1 VFTKSARF
9 YDAVYGFKDYAGESE
24 QLLGLIE
31 QHKNSKGNAL
41 LDVACG
47 TGGHI
52 PYLRKQY
59 QIEGLDLDENMLLV
73 ARERFPDIL
82 FHQGDMVDF
91 DLGVSF
97 DVITCLFSAIG
108 YAKTGTRMRQAVQCM
123 ADHLL
128 PGGML
133 IIEPWLSPDQ
143 WQPGGLHGLNVVE
156 PDLRITRMNISETR
170 DGLSFVKF
178 HYLVGTA
185 EGIHYF
191 TEEHELGLF
200 STGSYLD
207 AFESAGL
214 NVTHDPEGL
223 IGRGL
228 FIGVKPTER

>member
-1 VFTKSARF
+1 MFDEKSARF
-9 YDAVYGFKDYAGESE
+9 YDAVYGFKDYASESE

-31 QHKNSKGNAL
+31 SSKLSDGNTL

-47 TGGHI
+47 TGGHF
-52 PYLRKQY
+52 PYLREHY

-91 DLGVSF
+91 DLSGRF
-97 DVITCLFSAIG
+97 DVITCLFSSIG
-108 YAKTGTRMRQAVQCM
+108 YTKTASRMRQAVQNM

-128 PGGML
+128 PGGVL

-143 WQPGGLHGLNVVE
+143 WKPGGLHGLNVVE
-156 PDLRITRMNISETR
+156 PDFRITRMNISETR
-170 DGLSFVKF
+170 GGLSVVDF
-178 HYLVGTA
+178 HYLVGTP

-191 TEEHELGLF
+191 TETHELGLF
-200 STGSYLD
+200 STESYLD

-214 NVTHDPEGL
+214 DVTHDPEGL

-228 FIGVKPTER
+228 FIGVKPAP